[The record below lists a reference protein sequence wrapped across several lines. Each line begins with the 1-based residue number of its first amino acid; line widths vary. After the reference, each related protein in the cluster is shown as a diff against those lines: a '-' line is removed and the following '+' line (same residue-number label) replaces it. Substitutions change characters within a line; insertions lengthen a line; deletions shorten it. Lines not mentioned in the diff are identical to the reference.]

1 MTLINESNQA
11 SQAIRLAQE
20 EVGTQMVN
28 SVQTITSS
36 QQVTAEALSQ
46 VLERVS
52 NIMRESEED
61 KKG

>member
-1 MTLINESNQA
+1 
-11 SQAIRLAQE
+11 
-20 EVGTQMVN
+20 MVN

-52 NIMRESEED
+52 DIMRESEA
-61 KKG
+61 G